1 MGKLVNGSK
10 LSMFKKFSCGEILD
24 KSIFMSVAFSC
35 NFRNFVSKFLVK
47 FDPTIG
53 FNWEIE
59 LN

>member
-35 NFRNFVSKFLVK
+35 NFRNFVSNFLVK